1 MKKKWSRKLDIKK
14 SKQKSNIE
22 FAYSLFNGLQ
32 IEGDKKSVS
41 GKGHVRTLDYL
52 CLVYLAF
59 HLDG

>member
-32 IEGDKKSVS
+32 IEGDKESVS
-41 GKGHVRTLDYL
+41 GKGHVRTLEYL
-52 CLVYLAF
+52 KIV
-59 HLDG
+59 HLPCQLHG

>member
-32 IEGDKKSVS
+32 IKGDKESVS
-41 GKGHVRTLDYL
+41 GKGHARTLEYL
-52 CLVYLAF
+52 KIV
-59 HLDG
+59 HLPCHLHG